1 MYKKK
6 SAFHC
11 DIRYIGD
18 SPHIEM
24 LTNFFHPLTERSN
37 LKTKIKGK
45 GDGWWGWNG
54 NWFADFGEM
63 SCQCE

>member
-45 GDGWWGWNG
+45 GDG
-54 NWFADFGEM
+54 
-63 SCQCE
+63 